1 MKGLAENL
9 KSVKIRSRET
19 NGDVDQDVGRG
30 NCERCLDSGSTRCGC
45 ERQKRAEDGTNWTG
59 VGDELG
65 TQRGKAVDLVGCGLG
80 SIRGSL
86 WGR

>member
-9 KSVKIRSRET
+9 KSVKVRSRET

-45 ERQKRAEDGTNWTG
+45 ERQKRAEDGTNG
-59 VGDELG
+59 PELVRSWEL
-65 TQRGKAVDLVGCGLG
+65 RGE
-80 SIRGSL
+80 RL
-86 WGR
+86 WIW